1 MQPKTPG
8 RRNMVEQLLAKFD
21 QEGGPKRP
29 FNPDRIWCRS
39 RVKGPPHIFLMNNK
53 GKLITQEMKRG
64 EPEEEL
70 RYKTNVFMET
80 YRKILP
86 KEYRMGLIPMKKRK
100 FLMDKEKQ
108 LNVNTLMKPKLKPS
122 AANLYYVPDVNAG
135 VEIGPLLERDSE
147 FPDNSQ
153 SYANRKYDKGYS
165 VDQGYS
171 LDRGFGYA
179 QIGEKKRRLNQG
191 NTSSIR
197 GSNEPTRVKTTEGT

>member
-1 MQPKTPG
+1 MQPKTPD
-8 RRNMVEQLLAKFD
+8 RRNMVEQLLAKFN
-21 QEGGPKRP
+21 QEGWPKRP

-39 RVKGPPHIFLMNNK
+39 RDKGPPHIFLMNNK

-70 RYKTNVFMET
+70 RYKTNVLMES

-100 FLMDKEKQ
+100 FLIDKEKQ

-122 AANLYYVPDVNAG
+122 AANLYYFPDVNAG

-153 SYANRKYDKGYS
+153 SYANRKYNKGYS

-171 LDRGFGYA
+171 LDRGSGTLRLA
-179 QIGEKKRRLNQG
+179 KRRG
-191 NTSSIR
+191 A
-197 GSNEPTRVKTTEGT
+197 

>member
-1 MQPKTPG
+1 
-8 RRNMVEQLLAKFD
+8 MVEQLLAKFN
-21 QEGGPKRP
+21 QEGWPKRP

-39 RVKGPPHIFLMNNK
+39 RDKGPPHIFLMNNK

-70 RYKTNVFMET
+70 RYKTNVLMES

-100 FLMDKEKQ
+100 FLIDKEKQ

-122 AANLYYVPDVNAG
+122 AANLYYFPDVNAG

-153 SYANRKYDKGYS
+153 SYANRKYNKGYS

-171 LDRGFGYA
+171 LDRGSGTLRLA
-179 QIGEKKRRLNQG
+179 KRRG
-191 NTSSIR
+191 A
-197 GSNEPTRVKTTEGT
+197 